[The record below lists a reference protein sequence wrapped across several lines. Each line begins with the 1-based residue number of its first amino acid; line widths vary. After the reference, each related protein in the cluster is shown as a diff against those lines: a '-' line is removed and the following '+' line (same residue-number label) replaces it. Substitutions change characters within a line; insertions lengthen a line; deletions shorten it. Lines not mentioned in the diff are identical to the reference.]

1 MTPRDCLRITPLIA
15 SLGVRNPIG
24 GWEDL
29 FRIRNSFQIL
39 VHESQPELGSD
50 YGNKPRRS
58 FHEETVCSHCFGNRA
73 DPERVHRHV
82 RQHVHQHA
90 SPSLSRNADRQA
102 SLLRRRSGARAS
114 GRTGLRSSIGQH
126 ASQCFICDV
135 DQTRSLL
142 WRRSGARASGR
153 TGLRSSIGQHASQCL
168 ICDVD
173 QTRSLLWRRSGARAS
188 GRTGLRSSKSSN
200 CNRRALRLVGR
211 LPVRRGGQ

>member
-1 MTPRDCLRITPLIA
+1 MTPRDCLRITPLTA

-24 GWEDL
+24 GREDL

-58 FHEETVCSHCFGNRA
+58 FHEETVCPHCSGNRA

-90 SPSLSRNADRQA
+90 SPSLVRNADRKA
-102 SLLRRRSGARAS
+102 SLLRRRSGWRAS
-114 GRTGLRSSIGQH
+114 GSVLRSSVGQH
-126 ASQCFICDV
+126 ASQRLICNV
-135 DQTRSLL
+135 DHACSLL
-142 WRRSGARASGR
+142 RRQSGARDSGR
-153 TGLRSSIGQHASQCL
+153 RPGLRSS
-168 ICDVD
+168 
-173 QTRSLLWRRSGARAS
+173 T
-188 GRTGLRSSKSSN
+188 SSN
-200 CNRRALRLVGR
+200 CSRRALRLVGR